1 MKHRKMLWMAVGLAV
16 LVGLIG
22 AAPGLAQNEL
32 FIPLLVYRTGPY
44 APNGIPIA
52 NGYIDYLKLLNAR
65 DGGVNGVKITWEE
78 CETQY
83 DTKQGVE
90 CYERLKGRGAARVNQ
105 YSTGIT

>member
-1 MKHRKMLWMAVGLAV
+1 MKHRKTWWMAVGLAV

-32 FIPLLVYRTGPY
+32 FVPLLVYRTGPY

-65 DGGVNGVKITWEE
+65 DGGVNRRNP
-78 CETQY
+78 
-83 DTKQGVE
+83 
-90 CYERLKGRGAARVNQ
+90 ERGDPILRLDLRGDR
-105 YSTGIT
+105 SDH